1 MIKAQIVLDS
11 ISHHG
16 IRLTTMALEYPR
28 YIHAELMTHRQF
40 SRNASSSRAVPVA
53 KMIEKAKKE
62 MVIPTY
68 WGKNQK
74 GMQADQQL
82 DHGLRIEATRV
93 WVMQAESAIKAAE
106 DLANLG
112 VHKQIANRVLEP
124 FTTITVL
131 VTGTKDAYSNFFAL
145 RNHKDAQPEIK
156 GLAEAM
162 LGIYSSNV
170 PQKLTV
176 GDWHLPYITYEDT
189 QALNDL
195 DYGSML
201 EIMLKVS
208 AARCARV
215 SYLTHDKKSPD
226 MSQDLD
232 LYAKLVGGNP
242 IHASPLEHQAEVM
255 ADPKYKSANFTGWKQ
270 YRQTLPNQYITNY
283 FGDQK

>member
-11 ISHHG
+11 IGHHG

-40 SRNASSSRAVPVA
+40 SRNASSSRAIPVS
-53 KMIEKAKKE
+53 KMIEKAKSE
-62 MVIPTY
+62 MVIPDY

-74 GMQADQQL
+74 GMQASEQL

-93 WVMQAESAIKAAE
+93 WVAQAESAIKAAA
-106 DLANLG
+106 DLSNLG

-156 GLAEAM
+156 GLAEVM
-162 LGIYSSNV
+162 LNAYKASIPGILS
-170 PQKLTV
+170 V
-176 GDWHLPYITYEDT
+176 GDWHMPYITLEDT
-189 QALNDL
+189 QSLVDL
-195 DYGSML
+195 DYGSLL
-201 EIMLKVS
+201 EILLKVS

-226 MSQDLD
+226 MVQDLD
-232 LYAKLVGGNP
+232 LYAKLVGGKP
-242 IHASPLEHQAEVM
+242 IHASPLEHQAELM
-255 ADPKYKSANFTGWKQ
+255 SSASYQSANFKGWKQ
-270 YRQTLPNQYITNY
+270 YRQTMPNQYITDY
-283 FGDQK
+283 FEQAE